1 MDIRKIKK
9 VIELLE
15 DSDVTE
21 IEIREGEETLRISRR
36 GTTVTAAMAPTMMQ
50 APVVASAPAAT
61 APAAEPAAAPAE
73 PPEISGHVV
82 RSPMVGT
89 FYRSPAPGASP
100 FVEVGQSV
108 KAGDVIGII
117 EAMKMMNHIE
127 ADKAG
132 VTGEILVE
140 DGDSLEFDQAMVTIV

>member
-21 IEIREGEETLRISRR
+21 IEIREGEETLRISRQ

-82 RSPMVGT
+82 
-89 FYRSPAPGASP
+89 
-100 FVEVGQSV
+100 
-108 KAGDVIGII
+108 
-117 EAMKMMNHIE
+117 
-127 ADKAG
+127 
-132 VTGEILVE
+132 
-140 DGDSLEFDQAMVTIV
+140 